1 MNRSVQKVKNFSPAR
16 SKRLISWSSM
26 TTAHTTGRP
35 REFALDDVLDAFVE
49 LFSEQGYE
57 ATSMADIVAA
67 TGLSKSSL
75 YNAFGSKRDLLDL
88 ALKRYF
94 EEMFPGVEAILANGT
109 EGLADLHRFTELKA
123 EMMREPVGR
132 HGCLS
137 INTTTEMAYRD
148 GPLADQ
154 ATIYRQ
160 RLRELMRQALERA
173 AELGEVDS
181 TRIDSHT
188 DLLLATTL
196 STWLMVRSGAGAAEL
211 TAMLS
216 ATDDLIESF
225 RIR

>member
-1 MNRSVQKVKNFSPAR
+1 
-16 SKRLISWSSM
+16 M
-26 TTAHTTGRP
+26 TTTTSAGRP

-49 LFSEQGYE
+49 LFSEKGYE

-75 YNAFGSKRDLLDL
+75 YNAFGSKRDLLDF

-94 EEMFPGVEAILANGT
+94 EEMFPAVEAILANGT
-109 EGLADLHRFTELKA
+109 EGLVDLHRFTELKA
-123 EMMREPVGR
+123 EMMQEPVGR

-148 GPLADQ
+148 GPMTDQ
-154 ATIYRQ
+154 ATVYRH

-173 AELGEVDS
+173 ADLGEVDA

-188 DLLLATTL
+188 DLLLAATMT
-196 STWLMVRSGAGAAEL
+196 TWLMVRSGAGSDEL
-211 TAMLS
+211 SAMLS

-225 RIR
+225 RID